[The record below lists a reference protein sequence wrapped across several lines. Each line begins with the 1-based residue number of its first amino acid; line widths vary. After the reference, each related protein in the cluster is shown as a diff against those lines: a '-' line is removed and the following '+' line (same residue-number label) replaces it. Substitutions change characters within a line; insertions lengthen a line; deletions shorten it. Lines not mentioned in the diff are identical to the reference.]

1 MRTLIFIM
9 LAFICNAVPAQVKVI
24 KAKAY
29 LDVRE
34 GKVIEPAVI
43 VVEKCLIK
51 SVNPKTIP
59 DSAEIIDLGDQI
71 LLPGLMDMHVH
82 LEINLD
88 PGYSFQP
95 VTENVSDRTLRAA
108 RNAKVT
114 LLAGFTTVRDL
125 GQTSPSPILID
136 VAVSKASDAGWI
148 DAPRIIPC
156 GHMLS
161 ITGGHGDPSMHGGF
175 AQGIMDLGP
184 ENGVA
189 DGIDEVVKATRYQIK
204 YGAKVIKIM
213 ATAGVTSLEG
223 SAGAEQYTYA
233 EMKAIVDEAAMH
245 GVKVAAHAHGT
256 QGIIDA
262 VNAGVASIEHG
273 SMLNDTAIALIKE
286 KGVYLVPT
294 TALTDLISGSYSKMD
309 PRIVEKAKYM
319 TVLAQQSCIKAIKAG
334 VKIAMGTDAPLVP
347 HGKNALEISA
357 LVRRGMQP
365 IDAIRAATINAADL
379 LGVNDRGEIKP
390 GLFADII
397 AIKGNPLNK
406 IELLE
411 NVQFVMKGGTVYK
424 HEK

>member
-1 MRTLIFIM
+1 MRIIIFIV
-9 LAFICNAVPAQVKVI
+9 LAFICNAVPAQIKVI

-34 GKVIEPAVI
+34 GKMIEPAVI
-43 VVEKCLIK
+43 VVEKGLIK

-233 EMKAIVDEAAMH
+233 EMKAIVDEAARH
-245 GVKVAAHAHGT
+245 GIKVAAHAHGT
-256 QGIIDA
+256 
-262 VNAGVASIEHG
+262 H
-273 SMLNDTAIALIKE
+273 
-286 KGVYLVPT
+286 
-294 TALTDLISGSYSKMD
+294 
-309 PRIVEKAKYM
+309 
-319 TVLAQQSCIKAIKAG
+319 
-334 VKIAMGTDAPLVP
+334 
-347 HGKNALEISA
+347 HH
-357 LVRRGMQP
+357 RRC
-365 IDAIRAATINAADL
+365 
-379 LGVNDRGEIKP
+379 
-390 GLFADII
+390 
-397 AIKGNPLNK
+397 
-406 IELLE
+406 
-411 NVQFVMKGGTVYK
+411 
-424 HEK
+424 